1 MSGEQAADT
10 ERRSLTRPDGRILDD
25 LLDLAGLGA

>member
-1 MSGEQAADT
+1 MSAEQAVDT
-10 ERRSLTRPDGRILDD
+10 ERRSLTRPDGRVIDE